1 VTKVIVHRERFS
13 ETVRGATDPTVDD
26 VTILRDGRRLD
37 TPEKVRAFVAEFDAE
52 QARRRS
58 SVPVRQRD
66 GAGR

>member
-1 VTKVIVHRERFS
+1 MHRERFS

-37 TPEKVRAFVAEFDAE
+37 TPEKVRAFVAEFDAD

-58 SVPVRQRD
+58 RVAAGQRD
-66 GAGR
+66 GLGR